1 MEGDKTISTP
11 SDKPEIRDQRIRALH
26 GRTSGPTR
34 RSTKGQWTPEEDE
47 ILRQA
52 VDHFKGKN
60 WKKIAGCFK
69 DRTDVQCLHR
79 WQKVLNPELVKG
91 PWSKEEDE
99 IIIELVNKY
108 GPKKWSTFATH
119 LPGRIGKQCRERWH
133 NHLNPNINK
142 EAWTQEEELA
152 LIRAHQIYGNRWAEL
167 TKFLP
172 GRTDNAIKNHWNS
185 SVKKKLDSYVAS
197 GLLAQFQDPIPA
209 GQPNQ
214 LPVSSSKVLGSG
226 NDSGL
231 NGMDTEEISVCS
243 QDPSVADSFMSDSAC
258 ATLHKRKEFHL
269 VEDLELGKEQSISPV
284 SSSEPYYPPM
294 EAITCPIAEFGQ
306 EVGHSLSPSEK
317 NASDCRTSS
326 NRQHQCDLNEFP
338 NISSLQLGIEASQF
352 KAIGTRMGES
362 HGASSSAQT
371 SSMIK
376 GAAASAQAECM
387 FISDDEC
394 CRVLFSDAKS
404 DRCDLTS
411 NLKEG
416 SSVSEMC
423 DYKVPVHSFSTP
435 KVENNHALA
444 SQIHNPPSGTDVQ
457 EKNSV
462 HQSGMPIPS
471 TVSVNNDMILLGGT
485 GPNQLFVGALE
496 HGYVTSQ
503 QNAFAYNG
511 GTSKSSYFE
520 VADNPEM
527 QEQPGG
533 AEDLPKPMCINPF
546 ATAADVTGTCS
557 RSDERA
563 KQNGEHQDSGALCY
577 EPPRFTSLDVPFFSC
592 DLIQSGSEMQEY
604 SPLGIR
610 QLMMTSLNSVTPFRL
625 WDSPSRDTSPDAVLK
640 SAAKTFTSTPS
651 ILKKRHRDL
660 MSPLSERRIDKKLE
674 TNVTSSLTE
683 NFSRLDVVFNDVADK
698 ASILSPSNL
707 KRSIEDSAEDKEN
720 VYCTFEVREEKTD
733 DGNESRNATLSEN
746 NFPKSSSQDYTK
758 QETADTEMICVQSA
772 AEIVPPGILA
782 ERDANDLFLHTVD
795 KKTLSSST
803 GIKKHYSP
811 SRLADDVSKV
821 SSGNSHGL
829 PCSSPP
835 TICGSY
841 PDGPT
846 HELPVTSSSFHEK
859 MDSNRPQITV
869 KGIASLPET
878 GETPFKRSIESPS
891 AWMSPWFFNSFL
903 PGPRIDTEISIE
915 DMGYFSSPKGRSFD
929 AIGLMKQVS
938 ERTAAACANAHEV
951 LGNETPETL
960 LKGTSMKHLHCDE
973 TLLAECRVLDFS
985 ECGSPGKAET
995 ECVKTTAA
1003 TSR

>member
-11 SDKPEIRDQRIRALH
+11 SDKPEIRDQRIHALH

-133 NHLNPNINK
+133 NHLNPKINK

-197 GLLAQFQDPIPA
+197 GLLTQFQDPIPA
-209 GQPNQ
+209 GQPSQ

-231 NGMDTEEISVCS
+231 NGMDTEEISMCS

-258 ATLHKRKEFHL
+258 ATLHKREEFQL
-269 VEDLELGKEQSISPV
+269 AEDLELGKEQSISPV
-284 SSSEPYYPPM
+284 SSSQPYYPPT
-294 EAITCPIAEFGQ
+294 EVITCPIAEFAQ
-306 EVGHSLSPSEK
+306 EVGRSLSPSEK
-317 NASDCRTSS
+317 NLSDCRTSS
-326 NRQHQCDLNEFP
+326 NREHQCDLNEFLY
-338 NISSLQLGIEASQF
+338 ISSLQLGIEASQF
-352 KAIGTRMGES
+352 KAIGTRMGEN
-362 HGASSSAQT
+362 HGPSGSAQT

-394 CRVLFSDAKS
+394 CRVLFSDAKG

-435 KVENNHALA
+435 KVGNNHAIA
-444 SQIHNPPSGTDVQ
+444 SQILNPPPGTDVQ

-471 TVSVNNDMILLGGT
+471 TVSINNDMILLGGT
-485 GPNQLFVGALE
+485 GPNQPFVGALE
-496 HGYVTSQ
+496 HGCVTSQ

-511 GTSKSSYFE
+511 GSSESSYFE

-533 AEDLPKPMCINPF
+533 AEDLPKPMCINTF

-557 RSDERA
+557 HSDERV
-563 KQNGEHQDSGALCY
+563 KQNDEHRDSGALCY
-577 EPPRFTSLDVPFFSC
+577 EPPRFPSLDVPFFSC
-592 DLIQSGSEMQEY
+592 DLIQSGSEMMEY

-640 SAAKTFTSTPS
+640 SAAKTFASTPS

-660 MSPLSERRIDKKLE
+660 MSPLSERRIDKKLL
-674 TNVTSSLTE
+674 TNVTSNLTE
-683 NFSRLDVVFNDVADK
+683 EFSRLDVVFNDVSD
-698 ASILSPSNL
+698 
-707 KRSIEDSAEDKEN
+707 KRSIEGSAEDKEN
-720 VYCTFEVREEKTD
+720 VYCTFEMREEKKD
-733 DGNESRNATLSEN
+733 DGNESRDVTLSEN
-746 NFPKSSSQDYTK
+746 NFSKSSSQDYTK
-758 QETADTEMICVQSA
+758 QATADTE
-772 AEIVPPGILA
+772 IVPPRVLA
-782 ERDANDLFLHTVD
+782 EHDANDLLLHTVEQ
-795 KKTLSSST
+795 KPLSSST
-803 GIKKHYSP
+803 RIKKQYSP
-811 SRLADDVSKV
+811 SRLVDDVSKV
-821 SSGNSHGL
+821 SNGNSHGL

-835 TICGSY
+835 SICG
-841 PDGPT
+841 
-846 HELPVTSSSFHEK
+846 
-859 MDSNRPQITV
+859 RPEID
-869 KGIASLPET
+869 
-878 GETPFKRSIESPS
+878 ETPFKKSIESPS

-915 DMGYFSSPKGRSFD
+915 DIGYFSSPKGRSFD
-929 AIGLMKQVS
+929 GLDAIGLMKQVS
-938 ERTAAACANAHEV
+938 ELTAAACANAHEV

-960 LKGTSMKHLHCDE
+960 LKGTRKKHP
-973 TLLAECRVLDFS
+973 
-985 ECGSPGKAET
+985 SP
-995 ECVKTTAA
+995 
-1003 TSR
+1003 

>member
-11 SDKPEIRDQRIRALH
+11 SDNPEARDQKIRALH

-60 WKKIAGCFK
+60 WKKIAGYFK

-79 WQKVLNPELVKG
+79 WQKVLNPDLVKG

-108 GPKKWSTFATH
+108 GPKKWSTIATH

-185 SVKKKLDSYVAS
+185 SVKKKLDSYLAS
-197 GLLAQFQDPIPA
+197 GLLTQFQDPIPV

-214 LPVSSSKVLGSG
+214 IPVSSSKVLGSG

-231 NGMDTEEISVCS
+231 NGMDTEEISECS
-243 QDPSVADSFMSDSAC
+243 QDATVANSFMSDSAC
-258 ATLHKRKEFHL
+258 ATLNTRKEFQL
-269 VEDLELGKEQSISPV
+269 IEDLRLGKEQSSSPV

-294 EAITCPIAEFGQ
+294 EVNTCPMAEFAQ
-306 EVGHSLSPSEK
+306 KVGHSLPPQEQ
-317 NASDCRTSS
+317 NLLHDCRTAS
-326 NRQHQCDLNEFP
+326 NRDQCDY
-338 NISSLQLGIEASQF
+338 ISSRQLIKEASRFQS
-352 KAIGTRMGES
+352 IGNGMVES
-362 HGASSSAQT
+362 HGAADSARN

-376 GAAASAQAECM
+376 GAAASAEAECM

-394 CRVLFSDAKS
+394 CRVLFSDPKS

-416 SSVSEMC
+416 PCISEMC
-423 DYKVPVHSFSTP
+423 DYEVPVHSLGTP
-435 KVENNHALA
+435 KVESNHTSAPQLYNHPSANN
-444 SQIHNPPSGTDVQ
+444 VQ
-457 EKNSV
+457 EKNSS
-462 HQSGMPIPS
+462 HQSGMLIPS
-471 TVSVNNDMILLGGT
+471 MVPVNSDMILFGGT
-485 GPNQLFVGALE
+485 GSNQLSVGALE
-496 HGYVTSQ
+496 HECITSQ
-503 QNAFAYNG
+503 QNGFVYNG
-511 GTSKSSYFE
+511 GTSKPSYFD
-520 VADNPEM
+520 VADNPEI

-533 AEDLPKPMCINPF
+533 SEDLPKSIFVNTF
-546 ATAADVTGTCS
+546 ATAAADGTGTCT
-557 RSDERA
+557 RLDETT
-563 KQNGEHQDSGALCY
+563 KQNDEHQESGALCY
-577 EPPRFTSLDVPFFSC
+577 EPPRFPSLDVPFFSC

-610 QLMMTSLNSVTPFRL
+610 QLMMSSLNSVTPFRL
-625 WDSPSRDTSPDAVLK
+625 WDSPSRDTSPDVVLK
-640 SAAKTFTSTPS
+640 TAAKTFTSTPS

-674 TNVTSSLTE
+674 TDMTSSLTE
-683 NFSRLDVVFNDVADK
+683 NFSRLDVVFNDGSDK

-707 KRSIEDSAEDKEN
+707 KKSIENSAEDKEN
-720 VYCTFEVREEKTD
+720 MYRTFEEREEKKD
-733 DGNESRNATLSEN
+733 DGNESPVVIVSEN
-746 NFPKSSSQDYTK
+746 GFPKSCSQDYTK
-758 QETADTEMICVQSA
+758 QGTVDTEMICVQSA
-772 AEIVPPGILA
+772 AEIVPPGVLA
-782 ERDANDLFLHTVD
+782 EHDANDLLLHSVD
-795 KKTLSSST
+795 WKALNSST
-803 GIKKHYSP
+803 GIKKRHYLSKLEDA
-811 SRLADDVSKV
+811 SNADDVSNV
-821 SSGNSHGL
+821 
-829 PCSSPP
+829 P
-835 TICGSY
+835 TC
-841 PDGPT
+841 
-846 HELPVTSSSFHEK
+846 ELPVTSSAFLEK
-859 MDSNRPQITV
+859 IDSTRSQTTV
-869 KGIASLPET
+869 TVIASLSGP

-915 DMGYFSSPKGRSFD
+915 DIGYFSSPKERSLD

-960 LKGTSMKHLHCDE
+960 LKGTRMKHLHCDE
-973 TLLAECRVLDFS
+973 TVLAECRVLDFS
-985 ECGSPGKAET
+985 ECGSPGKVGT
-995 ECVKTTAA
+995 ENVKTTAA
-1003 TSR
+1003 TTLASPPSYLLKGCR